1 MSPYES
7 RSVPVLNL
15 TFCKKRDT
23 PCFANLIKKGD
34 RPTTDIINWGTTL
47 FSAFFQTYSQNDK
60 LSFAE
65 QFVNLKSVAE
75 SNQMFLRIASNDFFA
90 ASKSVVQKMITRE
103 YNAQNVQVFVT
114 KVCPCLSEGN

>member
-1 MSPYES
+1 MLCE
-7 RSVPVLNL
+7 LG
-15 TFCKKRDT
+15 KKW
-23 PCFANLIKKGD
+23 D
-34 RPTTDIINWGTTL
+34 RPSTDIINWGTTL
-47 FSAFFQTYSQNDK
+47 FSTFFQTYNQNDK

-114 KVCPCLSEGN
+114 KVCPCFKPDFL